1 MAHLRI
7 YNPDHQTIYTLGEL
21 FETEIV
27 PRRPFWDPRTLA
39 EYASTIHLWTQIT
52 GDPPITEIDEKLI
65 ASFSATLLRRP
76 GKHAQTTLS
85 RNTVR
90 KHLQHLKAVL
100 RLLSPKSTRGIGL
113 LKEIPIIEAPRPA
126 RRPVTVFSLTQVRS
140 LANGGEYFRTDL
152 TRPLPSPAW
161 WKALI
166 RIVYN
171 TAWRIGTA
179 LQVRWEWID
188 GNWITVPPE
197 ATKPKEIGRRY
208 YLNQA
213 VMAALDPIR
222 RDSGRIFPWNGA
234 MLSLQRWRRR
244 IAAKVGVPV
253 DERFGF
259 HCLRRTALSALA
271 TLNPLVARIMAMHA
285 IHDVLAEHYI
295 SDDVIRATLEQL
307 PQPW

>member
-1 MAHLRI
+1 M
-7 YNPDHQTIYTLGEL
+7 
-21 FETEIV
+21 
-27 PRRPFWDPRTLA
+27 
-39 EYASTIHLWTQIT
+39 
-52 GDPPITEIDEKLI
+52 
-65 ASFSATLLRRP
+65 
-76 GKHAQTTLS
+76 
-85 RNTVR
+85 
-90 KHLQHLKAVL
+90 
-100 RLLSPKSTRGIGL
+100 
-113 LKEIPIIEAPRPA
+113 
-126 RRPVTVFSLTQVRS
+126 
-140 LANGGEYFRTDL
+140 
-152 TRPLPSPAW
+152 
-161 WKALI
+161 
-166 RIVYN
+166 YN

-259 HCLRRTALSALA
+259 HCLRRTALSAIA
-271 TLNPLVARIMAMHA
+271 AINPLVARIMAGHA
-285 IHDVLAEHYI
+285 IRDVLAEHYI